1 MASSFQFLLSMGKV
15 GPVVCV
21 GFFLGVICACILVG
35 GGKLLLLL
43 FFFFPLCWAGF
54 CQVVGFGDFVSI
66 LSADDY
72 VYVFVFLVVWVRCPA
87 LDAAGSW

>member
-1 MASSFQFLLSMGKV
+1 MPAFWWEEVF
-15 GPVVCV
+15 
-21 GFFLGVICACILVG
+21 
-35 GGKLLLLL
+35 

-54 CQVVGFGDFVSI
+54 YQVVDFGVFVSI

-72 VYVFVFLVVWVRCPA
+72 VYVFVLLVVWVRCPA